1 MENIVDLQEKI
12 NHALEKIRLALIDK
26 KKSPQTPTSSDSG
39 MIEKV
44 KELEHENERLR
55 KEFILL
61 QEQHGS
67 DLETVDKLV
76 GQLNV
81 ILEAKNG

>member
-1 MENIVDLQEKI
+1 MDNIVDLEEKI

-81 ILEAKNG
+81 ILGAKNG

>member
-1 MENIVDLQEKI
+1 MDNVVDLEEKI

-26 KKSPQTPTSSDSG
+26 KKSSQTPTSSDTG

-44 KELEHENERLR
+44 KKLEHENEQLR
-55 KEFILL
+55 KEFKLL
-61 QEQHGS
+61 RDQHGS

-76 GQLNV
+76 GQLNT

>member
-1 MENIVDLQEKI
+1 MDNVVDLEEKI

>member
-1 MENIVDLQEKI
+1 MDNIVDLQEKI

-26 KKSPQTPTSSDSG
+26 KKSPKTPTSSDSG

-61 QEQHGS
+61 REQHGS
-67 DLETVDKLV
+67 DLENVDKLV

>member
-1 MENIVDLQEKI
+1 MDNVVDLEEKI

-67 DLETVDKLV
+67 DLENVDKLV
-76 GQLNV
+76 GQLNG

>member
-1 MENIVDLQEKI
+1 MDNIVDLQEKI

-26 KKSPQTPTSSDSG
+26 KKSPQTPTSSESG

-55 KEFILL
+55 KEFRLL
-61 QEQHGS
+61 REQHGS

>member
-1 MENIVDLQEKI
+1 MDNVVDLEEKI

-76 GQLNV
+76 GQLNG

>member
-1 MENIVDLQEKI
+1 MDNIVDLEEKI

-26 KKSPQTPTSSDSG
+26 KKSPQTPTSSESG

-55 KEFILL
+55 KEFRLL
-61 QEQHGS
+61 REQHGS

>member
-1 MENIVDLQEKI
+1 MDNIVDLQEKI

-26 KKSPQTPTSSDSG
+26 KKSPQAPTSSDSG

-81 ILEAKNG
+81 ILGAKNG

>member
-1 MENIVDLQEKI
+1 MDNIVDLEEKI

-26 KKSPQTPTSSDSG
+26 KKSPQTPKSSDSG

-44 KELEHENERLR
+44 KKLEHENEQLR

-61 QEQHGS
+61 REQHGS

-76 GQLNV
+76 GQLNA
-81 ILEAKNG
+81 ILETKNG